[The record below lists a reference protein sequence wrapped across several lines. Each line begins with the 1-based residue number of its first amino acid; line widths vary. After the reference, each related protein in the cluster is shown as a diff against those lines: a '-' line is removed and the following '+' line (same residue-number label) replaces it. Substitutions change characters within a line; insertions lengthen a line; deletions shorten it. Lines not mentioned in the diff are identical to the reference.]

1 MSAALTVPMLA
12 GCAVHVTK
20 AQADSVDAFYEC
32 RFEGRIAAN
41 IELERVEADGG
52 VLLRSMDS
60 AAGIREALACWEEKM
75 RARGYRDFERI
86 G

>member
-1 MSAALTVPMLA
+1 MGVALAVPVLA
-12 GCAVHVTK
+12 GCALHATK

-41 IELERVEADGG
+41 VELERVEPDGRV
-52 VLLRSMDS
+52 VLGSMDS
-60 AAGIREALACWEEKM
+60 AAGLREALACWEEKM
-75 RARGYRDFERI
+75 RARGHRAVERL